1 MIETKAF
8 GKLYLPLVSLPIGGN
23 FGPSDFYHIDLS
35 KHNPKLQKASP
46 SDHIELGNFID
57 GRLKRKG
64 KEVAVGGY
72 AEQRN
77 LYARF
82 DHFEESDEAR
92 EIHLGIDFWTA
103 AGTDVLAVL
112 PGTIHSIGIND
123 TPGDYGPTVIIEH
136 LVGNSKFHT
145 LYGHL
150 SKASIAGLKKGQM
163 VRRGA
168 KIAELG
174 GPHENVGWPPH
185 LHFQMIIDM
194 GNRKGD
200 YPGVCLA
207 SDSAFYLANCP
218 NPADIFRQS
227 WGKALGKS
235 TGKKLIK
242 GLELKS

>member
-8 GKLYLPLVSLPIGGN
+8 GKIYLPHVSLPIGGG
-23 FGPSDFYHIDLS
+23 FVPRDFYHIDLS
-35 KHNPKLQKASP
+35 KHNPKLLKAAP
-46 SDHIELGNFID
+46 VDHSELGRFID
-57 GRLKRKG
+57 RRLAKRRK
-64 KEVAVGGY
+64 KVAVGGY

-82 DHFEESDEAR
+82 HHFEESDEAR

-103 AGTDVLAVL
+103 TGTDVLAVL
-112 PGTIHSIGIND
+112 PGTIHSIGINA

-136 LVGNSKFHT
+136 LLGNAKFHS

-150 SKASIAGLKKGQM
+150 SKESIKGLKKGQL
-163 VRRGA
+163 VRRGE

-185 LHFQMIIDM
+185 LHFQVIIDM

-218 NPADIFRQS
+218 NPAQLFLQS
-227 WGKALGKS
+227 WKSVMGKS
-235 TGKKLIK
+235 TCKTLIK
-242 GLELKS
+242 AQQLKS